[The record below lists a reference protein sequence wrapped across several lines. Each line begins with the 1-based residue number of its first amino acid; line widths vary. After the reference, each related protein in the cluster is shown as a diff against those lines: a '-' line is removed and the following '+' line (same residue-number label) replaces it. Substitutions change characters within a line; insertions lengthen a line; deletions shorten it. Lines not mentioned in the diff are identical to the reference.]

1 MHAVWGAAGTF
12 ARLTAECKGACSL
25 GCCLGWQAHSF
36 EIDCQQLFGA
46 CAIVGVFFRYLGSML
61 MQLLKETK
69 GNPPYGFWAWF
80 KGNHE
85 QCPRFF
91 VRSLILDATDV
102 ARSGPIEMGPDKW
115 ERQKGKVVCFGS
127 PLPQGCRA
135 KEPLVYVELSIVLV
149 SLAVGLASK
158 SPP

>member
-1 MHAVWGAAGTF
+1 MRAVWGAAGTF

-46 CAIVGVFFRYLGSML
+46 CAIVGVFFRYLRSML

-69 GNPPYGFWAWF
+69 GNPPYGFWACF

-102 ARSGPIEMGPDKW
+102 ARSGPIETAK
-115 ERQKGKVVCFGS
+115 RKGGLLW
-127 PLPQGCRA
+127 LPFAARMPSQRTPRICRA
-135 KEPLVYVELSIVLV
+135 FH
-149 SLAVGLASK
+149 
-158 SPP
+158 SPRVPSGWFGE